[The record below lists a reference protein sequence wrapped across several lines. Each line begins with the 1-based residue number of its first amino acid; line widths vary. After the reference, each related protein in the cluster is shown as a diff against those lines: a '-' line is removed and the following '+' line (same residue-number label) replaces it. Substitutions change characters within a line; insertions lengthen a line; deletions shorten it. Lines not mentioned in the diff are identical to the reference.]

1 MRKNRLPYWE
11 FIILVSIMFGMIAFG
26 TDTMLPA
33 FPDIAKDL
41 ELLNVN
47 KAQLIISSF
56 ILGTGLG
63 QLISGPIS
71 DTFGR
76 KPIITIGLMIFILAC
91 IAAYYA
97 ETLEM
102 MLVARF
108 IQGLGISAPRTVT
121 MALIRDLYS
130 GRKMAQVMSL
140 AMAIFVLVPAL
151 APSIGQ
157 LLFINFGWRSIYMA
171 FIAFALIGLLWL
183 NLRQPETLPFEQRKK
198 LSSTEFLRAFKVVIT
213 NAAVVK
219 YTVTLALGF
228 GALFGYLNS
237 AQQIFVDTLGA
248 GMKFPMYFAIISILA
263 APASFMNAAL
273 VMKYGMKLLAT
284 IGYAL
289 QIIFAII
296 TILIINLE
304 FLPMEWSLVIF
315 ISWSVIAFFLK
326 GLYFGNLNALAMEPM
341 GEIAGM
347 ASAIIGA
354 SATML
359 GILIAIPIGLAFN
372 GTATPVLFGYITF
385 SSLALILMLTKTNNN
400 HRQ

>member
-1 MRKNRLPYWE
+1 MSKKHLPYWE
-11 FIILVSIMFGMIAFG
+11 FIVLVSIMFGMIAFG

-33 FPDIAKDL
+33 FPVIAQDL
-41 ELLNVN
+41 ELSNVN
-47 KAQLIISSF
+47 KAQLIVSSF

-63 QLISGPIS
+63 QLISGPVS

-76 KPIITIGLMIFILAC
+76 KPIITIGLLIFILAC
-91 IAAYYA
+91 IGAYYI
-97 ETLEM
+97 ESLEL

-157 LLFINFGWRSIYMA
+157 LLSINFGWRSIYIA

-183 NLRQPETLPFEQRKK
+183 NLRQPETLLFNQRKK
-198 LSSTEFLRAFKVVIT
+198 LRPIEFISAFKIVIT
-213 NAAVVK
+213 NTAVVK
-219 YTVTLALGF
+219 YTITLALGF

-248 GMKFPMYFAIISILA
+248 GIRFPIYFAIISILA

-273 VMKYGMKLLAT
+273 VMKYGMRLLT
-284 IGYAL
+284 ITGFAL
-289 QIIFAII
+289 QIIFAIV
-296 TILIINLE
+296 TLIILNQ
-304 FLPMEWSLVIF
+304 PSIPVEWLLITF
-315 ISWSVIAFFLK
+315 ILWSVIAFFLK

-372 GTATPVLFGYITF
+372 GSAVPVLFVYITC
-385 SSLALILMLTKTNNN
+385 SCLALILMLTKSTKS
-400 HRQ
+400 

>member
-33 FPDIAKDL
+33 FPEIAKDL

-56 ILGTGLG
+56 ILGTGVG

-76 KPIITIGLMIFILAC
+76 KPIITIGLIIFILAC

-108 IQGLGISAPRTVT
+108 IQGVGISAPITVT

-157 LLFINFGWRSIYMA
+157 LLFVNFGWRSIYLA

-198 LSSTEFLRAFKVVIT
+198 FSSTEFLRAFKIVIT
-213 NAAVVK
+213 NSAVVK

-263 APASFMNAAL
+263 APASFLNAAL

-284 IGYAL
+284 IGFAL

-296 TILIINLE
+296 TILIINQD
-304 FLPMEWSLVIF
+304 FISMEWLLVIF

-372 GTATPVLFGYITF
+372 GTATPVLFGYITC
-385 SSLALILMLTKTNNN
+385 SSLALILMLTKSNNN
-400 HRQ
+400 

>member
-33 FPDIAKDL
+33 FPEIAKDL

-56 ILGTGLG
+56 ILGTGVG

-76 KPIITIGLMIFILAC
+76 KPIITIGLIIFILAC

-157 LLFINFGWRSIYMA
+157 LLFVNFGWRSIYMA

-198 LSSTEFLRAFKVVIT
+198 FSSTEFLRAFKIVIT
-213 NAAVVK
+213 NSAVVK

-263 APASFMNAAL
+263 APASFLNAAL

-284 IGYAL
+284 IGFAL

-296 TILIINLE
+296 TILIINQD
-304 FLPMEWSLVIF
+304 FISMEWLLVIF

-372 GTATPVLFGYITF
+372 GTATPVLFGYITC
-385 SSLALILMLTKTNNN
+385 SSLALILMLTKSNNN
-400 HRQ
+400 

>member
-198 LSSTEFLRAFKVVIT
+198 FSSTEFLSAFKVVIT
-213 NAAVVK
+213 NTAVVK

-263 APASFMNAAL
+263 APASFLNAAL

-284 IGYAL
+284 IGFAL

-296 TILIINLE
+296 TILIINQD
-304 FLPMEWSLVIF
+304 FISMEWLLVIF

-372 GTATPVLFGYITF
+372 GTATPVLFGYITC
-385 SSLALILMLTKTNNN
+385 SSLALILMLTKSNNN
-400 HRQ
+400 

>member
-1 MRKNRLPYWE
+1 
-11 FIILVSIMFGMIAFG
+11 MFGMIAFG

-33 FPDIAKDL
+33 FPEIAKDL

-56 ILGTGLG
+56 ILGTGVG

-76 KPIITIGLMIFILAC
+76 KPIITIGLIIFILAC

-198 LSSTEFLRAFKVVIT
+198 FSSAEFLRAFKIVIT
-213 NAAVVK
+213 NSAVVK

-263 APASFMNAAL
+263 APASFLNAAL

-284 IGYAL
+284 IGFAL

-296 TILIINLE
+296 TILIINQD
-304 FLPMEWSLVIF
+304 FISMEWLLVIF

-372 GTATPVLFGYITF
+372 GTATPVLFGYITC
-385 SSLALILMLTKTNNN
+385 SSLALILMLTKSNNN
-400 HRQ
+400 

>member
-198 LSSTEFLRAFKVVIT
+198 LSSTEFLSAFKVVIT
-213 NAAVVK
+213 NTAVVK

-284 IGYAL
+284 IGFAL

-296 TILIINLE
+296 TILIINQD
-304 FLPMEWSLVIF
+304 FISMEWLLVIF

-372 GTATPVLFGYITF
+372 GTATPVLFGYITC
-385 SSLALILMLTKTNNN
+385 SSLALILMLTESNNN
-400 HRQ
+400 

>member
-33 FPDIAKDL
+33 FPDIANDL

-121 MALIRDLYS
+121 IALIRDLYS

-157 LLFINFGWRSIYMA
+157 LLFINFGWRSIYVA

-296 TILIINLE
+296 SILIINLE

>member
-213 NAAVVK
+213 NTAVVK

-296 TILIINLE
+296 SILIINLE

>member
-76 KPIITIGLMIFILAC
+76 KPIITIGLIIFILAC

-157 LLFINFGWRSIYMA
+157 LLFVNFGWRSIYLA

-198 LSSTEFLRAFKVVIT
+198 ISSTEFLRAFKIVIT
-213 NAAVVK
+213 NSAVVK

-263 APASFMNAAL
+263 APASFLNAAL

-284 IGYAL
+284 IGFAL

-296 TILIINLE
+296 TILIINQD
-304 FLPMEWSLVIF
+304 FISMEWLLMIF

-372 GTATPVLFGYITF
+372 GTATPVLFGYITC
-385 SSLALILMLTKTNNN
+385 SSLALILMLTKSNNN
-400 HRQ
+400 

>member
-33 FPDIAKDL
+33 FPEIAKDL

-157 LLFINFGWRSIYMA
+157 LLFVNFGWRSIYMA

-198 LSSTEFLRAFKVVIT
+198 FSSAEFLRAFKIVIT
-213 NAAVVK
+213 NSAVVK

-263 APASFMNAAL
+263 APASFLNAAL

-284 IGYAL
+284 IGFAL

-296 TILIINLE
+296 TILIINQD
-304 FLPMEWSLVIF
+304 FISMEWLLVIF

-372 GTATPVLFGYITF
+372 GTATPVLFGYITC
-385 SSLALILMLTKTNNN
+385 SSLALILMLTKSNNN
-400 HRQ
+400 

>member
-198 LSSTEFLRAFKVVIT
+198 LSSTEFLSAFKVVIT
-213 NAAVVK
+213 NTAVVK

-228 GALFGYLNS
+228 GTLFGYLNS

-273 VMKYGMKLLAT
+273 VMKYGMKLLST
-284 IGYAL
+284 IGFAL

-296 TILIINLE
+296 TILIINQD
-304 FLPMEWSLVIF
+304 FISMEWLLVIC

-372 GTATPVLFGYITF
+372 GTATPVLFGYITC
-385 SSLALILMLTKTNNN
+385 SSLALILMLTKSNNN
-400 HRQ
+400 

>member
-33 FPDIAKDL
+33 FPEIAKDL

-213 NAAVVK
+213 NTAVVK